1 MTARSTYPHGVTIV
15 VSWLI
20 LSLAFL
26 ATAWLLPGM
35 KVKGLGGALGSAAV
49 YGILNFLL
57 AKLLFLFFSIITLGI
72 GAVLFFI
79 TAWVVNVVLLKM
91 TNAISDSIELES
103 TGTAMAGAFFIS
115 LISAAIK
122 LAV

>member
-1 MTARSTYPHGVTIV
+1 VSIV
-15 VSWLI
+15 VSWLV

-57 AKLLFLFFSIITLGI
+57 AKLLFLFFSIITFGI
-72 GAVLFFI
+72 GAILFFI

-103 TGTAMAGAFFIS
+103 TGTAMAGAFLIS